1 MELRPYQNDAVD
13 ALFDYWD
20 KGGGNPLIEMATGT
34 GKSLVIADATKRLL
48 TDYPGLRVVMLV
60 HVRELVEQNAQAL
73 LRAWPQCP
81 LGINSAG
88 LGRRDRHSQ
97 VLFAS
102 IQSAFRDDGYSLG
115 ERHLVLI
122 DEAHLVPTAGEGMYR
137 TFLDNLR
144 QREPD
149 LRVCGFT
156 ATPYRLG
163 SGRIDQGHD
172 RLFDKTVFTYGIAQG
187 VKDGYLTPL
196 IAKGTSAEIN
206 VAGVKRRGGEFVA
219 GSLEA
224 AADNASLIDAAC
236 TEIIERG
243 ADRKSWL
250 LFCAGVSH
258 AMNVRDALRAK
269 GIEAAVVTGETP
281 SGERASIFR
290 DFKAGRVR
298 ALCGMNVFTTGFDA
312 PGVDLVAMLRPT
324 LSTGLYVQMLGRGTR
339 LAPGKTDC
347 LVLDYAG
354 NVRRHGPVDDVSVSR
369 GPSGDASQKEAGV
382 TPDTVRARL
391 CPECGTYNS
400 IAARFCVECDYEW
413 PVKHEKAADVT
424 PIMASRGPAWV
435 PVTDVQLF
443 KHVKQDSPISLR
455 VEYQCGMQVHREWV
469 CFEHRNY
476 PRLKAEAWWR
486 MFDGKT
492 PVPGTVAEAMGR
504 AAELALPCAVTLKR
518 DGKYWRVAGYRFDK
532 GSSFLEFDENYKAR
546 VTEKEEAA

>member
-1 MELRPYQNDAVD
+1 MELRPYQNEAVD
-13 ALFDYWD
+13 ALFDYWN

-34 GKSLVIADATKRLL
+34 GKSLVIASATKRLL

-102 IQSAFRDDGYSLG
+102 IQSVFRDDGYSLG

-163 SGRIDQGHD
+163 SGRLDQGHD
-172 RLFDKTVFTYGIAQG
+172 RLFDKTVFNYGIAQG

-236 TEIIERG
+236 SEIIERG

-290 DFKAGRVR
+290 DFKAGRIR

-369 GPSGDASQKEAGV
+369 GKSSNASEKEAGV
-382 TPDTVRARL
+382 TPETVRARL

-400 IAARFCVECDYEW
+400 LAARFCIECDYEW

-476 PRLKAEAWWR
+476 ARLRAEAWWR
-486 MFDGKT
+486 MFDGKG
-492 PVPGTVAEAMGR
+492 PAPGTVAEAMGR

-532 GSSFLEFDENYKAR
+532 GSSFLEFDENYKAH